1 MTSILRLLYEREIIP
16 PEAEVPHTEK
26 YRSLMREAGERH
38 TALIERMRG
47 GIPGWR
53 SSLSLISMCAA
64 KRRGR
69 SGRSCL
75 SVLFSWAR
83 SSCWKYLIRTR
94 RNRLLPKHTGPDA
107 QLHPGPCKNKEG
119 FSCGSCGL

>member
-1 MTSILRLLYEREIIP
+1 MASILREMYEREIIP

-38 TALIERMRG
+38 TALIERMRAG
-47 GIPGWR
+47 DPGLVGQLE
-53 SSLSLISMCAA
+53 SYLNV
-64 KRRGR
+64 RGQAERR
-69 SGRSCL
+69 SGRTCL

-107 QLHPGPCKNKEG
+107 QLHPGLCKNKEG